1 MKPALM
7 IFARHPE
14 AGKVK
19 TRLAATIGND
29 AALSI
34 YTQLVKHTVSITKDL
49 PVDKFVFYADEVVP
63 EDLWPAAHYFKDIQ
77 KGNDLG
83 DRMKHGFDSIFR
95 KGYNMAVVIGT
106 DCPGLSAP
114 ALMDAFDSLNTHDV
128 VIGPA
133 VDGGYYI
140 LGMKQPWPPLFKDIR
155 WSTSSVF
162 DETLKRC
169 SALPLKY
176 TLLPVLQDIDEEKD
190 LKQSKLQAQ

>member
-1 MKPALM
+1 MKRALL
-7 IFARHPE
+7 IFTRHPE

-49 PVDKFVFYADEVVP
+49 PVDKFVFYADEVMP
-63 EDLWPAAHYFKDIQ
+63 EDLWHTAHYCKDIQ

-83 DRMKHGFDSIFR
+83 ERMKDGFDNIFR
-95 KGYNMAVVIGT
+95 KGYDMAVIIGT

-114 ALMDAFDSLNTHDV
+114 ALMNAFDSLNSYDV

-133 VDGGYYI
+133 TDGGYYL
-140 LGMKQPWPPLFKDIR
+140 LGMKQPCHPLFEDIH
-155 WSTSSVF
+155 WSTGSVLE
-162 DETLKRC
+162 ETLKRC
-169 SALPLKY
+169 SALHLKY

-190 LKQSKLQAQ
+190 LKQFKLQEQ

>member
-1 MKPALM
+1 MKAALM

-63 EDLWPAAHYFKDIQ
+63 EDLWLAAHYFKDIQ

-83 DRMKHGFDSIFR
+83 ERMKHGFDSIFR

-114 ALMDAFDSLNTHDV
+114 ALMDAFGSLNTHDV

-169 SALPLKY
+169 SALHLKY

-190 LKQSKLQAQ
+190 LKQFKLQAQ

>member
-1 MKPALM
+1 MKPALL

-49 PVDKFVFYADEVVP
+49 PLDKFVFYADEVVP
-63 EDLWPAAHYFKDIQ
+63 DDLWNGAHYFKDIQ

-83 DRMKHGFDSIFR
+83 ERMKHGFDNIFG
-95 KGYNMAVVIGT
+95 KGYNMAVIIGT

-114 ALMDAFDSLNTHDV
+114 ALMNAFDSLNTHDV

-133 VDGGYYI
+133 VDGGYYL
-140 LGMKQPWPPLFKDIR
+140 LGMKQPCHSLFEHIR
-155 WSTSSVF
+155 WSSSSVF
-162 DETLKRC
+162 DETIKKC
-169 SALPLKY
+169 FALHLKY
-176 TLLPVLQDIDEEKD
+176 ALLPVLQDIDEEKD
-190 LKQSKLQAQ
+190 LKQFKLQDQ